1 MQPYLH
7 KNENGTEFQ
16 VWQFS
21 KPSIEAKALFT
32 LLGRNDNTEE
42 SLLELIRIAP
52 QDQAVL
58 RDCAAH
64 CPRLVAHIERALQY
78 RLRVEEEF
86 RALCHGQDRGHCIVA
101 REAPFSRRCWQT
113 LAPSKWQR

>member
-1 MQPYLH
+1 MQPYVH
-7 KNENGTEFQ
+7 KNESGTEFQ

-21 KPSIEAKALFT
+21 EPRMEAKALFA
-32 LLGRNDNTEE
+32 LLGRNGDTEE

-58 RDCAAH
+58 RDCAAD
-64 CPRLVAHIERALQY
+64 CPGLAAHIGRALQY

-86 RALCHGQDRGHCIVA
+86 RALCRRRDRGHCIA
-101 REAPFSRRCWQT
+101 A
-113 LAPSKWQR
+113 